1 MRKGTG
7 ASMQELL
14 NDVVVPALGIGALYG
29 LVGISFNLIFA
40 PGGTFNFAQ
49 GQIVMLGGLITYS
62 LYENAG
68 LPLVLVV
75 LAVAAVGGAVGLAEE
90 RFAVWPALRRDPH
103 GSLWV
108 LSTLAV
114 FTMIQGFAI
123 VQWGSTPQVVSNFPG
138 LSLTRH
144 DVLGVEIATY
154 YLATLGLAILVTA
167 GLHLFFGR
175 TMLGRTV
182 AATAQDRDAARLRG
196 INVRNVMMLG
206 FFMGGALGALTGLL
220 AVPLTLATITIGLT
234 LTFRGFMAAAIGGM
248 GVNVGALT
256 GGLLL
261 GFIEQGTQKYWEG
274 GYVNFVM
281 LGVLLALLLVRPQGL
296 FGRAEARRI

>member
-1 MRKGTG
+1 
-7 ASMQELL
+7 MQELL

-29 LVGISFNLIFA
+29 LIGISINLIFA
-40 PGGTFNFAQ
+40 PAGTFNFAQ
-49 GQIVMLGGLITYS
+49 GQIVMLGGLATYS

-68 LPLVLVV
+68 LPLVLVI
-75 LAVAAVGGAVGLAEE
+75 LAVAAIGGGVGLVEE
-90 RFAVWPALRRDPH
+90 RIAVWPALRRDPQ
-103 GSLWV
+103 GGLWV
-108 LSTLAV
+108 LSTLAASTV
-114 FTMIQGFAI
+114 LQGFAV
-123 VQWGSTPQVVSNFPG
+123 VQWGSTPQIVSNFPG

-154 YLATLGLAILVTA
+154 YIATLAFGILVAA
-167 GLHLFFGR
+167 GLHLFFAR

-182 AATAQDRDAARLRG
+182 AATAQDREAARLRG
-196 INVRNVMMLG
+196 ISVRNVMMLS
-206 FFMGGALGALTGLL
+206 FFIGGALAALTGML
-220 AVPLTLATITIGLT
+220 AVPLTLATITLGLT

-248 GVNVGALT
+248 GSNFGALT

-261 GFIEQGTQKYWEG
+261 GFIEQGTQKYWDG

-296 FGRAEARRI
+296 LGRAEARRI